1 MYLFAYYV
9 MAQSMFY
16 LTTFFTMSRCNH
28 RVTGVCPMLVSETE
42 EFVPLSQPMRV
53 PMPPPTTMPPAYRMP
68 PPMPPPTGTGV
79 DQWEADFNIFLKIA
93 PNIGGTC
100 SGCLPDNACCQ
111 CNLLYQK
118 VERIFN
124 AGWTY
129 GMSKQYKKSS
139 LRVIFADISNWRR
152 VQEACGLLVG
162 STSDAEA
169 SLRMSN
175 GNCVSTTVNN
185 WLTTFCCTTARTLGT
200 KPCLCKPCEDSD
212 WCQPCHD
219 LYETVQNKGNAS
231 TGIAK
236 KYFKAAMYD
245 KDTFHHIK
253 ISAGM
258 VLPMKLPQRSGS
270 CRCSCCSSTQ
280 GLGGK
285 CSWSSGSCG

>member
-1 MYLFAYYV
+1 
-9 MAQSMFY
+9 
-16 LTTFFTMSRCNH
+16 MSRCNH
-28 RVTGVCPMLVSETE
+28 RVAGVRPVLVAETE
-42 EFVPLSQPMRV
+42 EFVSLSQPMRV
-53 PMPPPTTMPPAYRMP
+53 PMPPPTTMPLSYRMP

-79 DQWEADFNIFLKIA
+79 DEWEADFNIFLKIA

-100 SGCLPDNACCQ
+100 SGCLPDNACGQ

-118 VERIFN
+118 VECIFN

-139 LRVIFADISNWRR
+139 LRAIFADISNWRL
-152 VQEACGLLVG
+152 VQEACGVLVG

-175 GNCVSTTVNN
+175 DNGVSTTVKQ
-185 WLTTFCCTTARTLGT
+185 WLITFCCTARTLGT
-200 KPCLCKPCEDSD
+200 KPCLCKPCDDSY
-212 WCQPCHD
+212 WCQPCLD

-236 KYFKAAMYD
+236 KHFKAAMYD
-245 KDTFHHIK
+245 KDTFYHIK
-253 ISAGM
+253 LSAGM
-258 VLPMKLPQRSGS
+258 VLPMKLLQRSGS

-280 GLGGK
+280 GLAGK
-285 CSWSSGSCG
+285 CLWSSGSCGW